1 MAESLFGKELQG
13 FGFFRKKPEPFV
25 RNIVLNEISYKKR
38 TVPLKIPLDVE
49 IRFDGKEYRVFNEET
64 CCYGYDKRLSV
75 AYADFCSYFL
85 TKLDLAEEYG
95 RKGNDFADNAVRH
108 VVGYRCRSKGE
119 LSKKHC

>member
-64 CCYGYDKRLSV
+64 CCYGYGRTYEEAFKEFNAHFVLRLNMADKFGKT
-75 AYADFCSYFL
+75 ADEFDHYAVY
-85 TKLDLAEEYG
+85 
-95 RKGNDFADNAVRH
+95 H
-108 VVGYRCRSKGE
+108 VEGIF
-119 LSKKHC
+119 